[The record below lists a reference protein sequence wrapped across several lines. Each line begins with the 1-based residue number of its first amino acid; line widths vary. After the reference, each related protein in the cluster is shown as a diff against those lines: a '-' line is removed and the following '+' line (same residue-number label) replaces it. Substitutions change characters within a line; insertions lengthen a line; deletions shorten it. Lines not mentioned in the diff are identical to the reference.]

1 MDAVLVRTAY
11 WMMLSAAL
19 LGDGIGLTFA
29 DGCRGVVPFVDVPE
43 VRGCSGIS
51 GLELPNPY
59 PYQMIL
65 ITALGDRV
73 EIPRDFAGHYCGQSY
88 RPII

>member
-1 MDAVLVRTAY
+1 MDAVLVRTSDRMNAVRRPAGG
-11 WMMLSAAL
+11 WHR
-19 LGDGIGLTFA
+19 IGLSFA

-43 VRGCSGIS
+43 VRGWLGIS

-59 PYQMIL
+59 QMIL
-65 ITALGDRV
+65 ITALGGRV
-73 EIPRDFAGHYCGQSY
+73 EIPRDFARHYCGQSY